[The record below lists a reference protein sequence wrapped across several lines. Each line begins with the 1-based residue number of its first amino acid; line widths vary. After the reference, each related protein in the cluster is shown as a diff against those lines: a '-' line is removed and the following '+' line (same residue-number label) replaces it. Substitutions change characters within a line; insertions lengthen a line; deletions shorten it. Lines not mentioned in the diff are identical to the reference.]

1 MPLIRRGQR
10 RGVSPYAPTRKVMVA
25 SLLVFVG
32 FAALALAA
40 CVSTPPA
47 STTTQGEGF
56 AIYLTA
62 GDIPVSQMEAL
73 SHVEVADTPV
83 ISETDIVS
91 YHWDTHEIELT
102 AEAVKRLE
110 NLQVP
115 TSGKTFVVC
124 VDRQP
129 VYWGAF
135 WASYSSQSFD
145 GITIMVSPLLPGPRT
160 IRIGQ
165 GYPGNSFFKG
175 EDPRNNPLIEEV
187 LARDHK
193 LASS

>member
-1 MPLIRRGQR
+1 
-10 RGVSPYAPTRKVMVA
+10 MVA

-47 STTTQGEGF
+47 STTPQGEGF

-73 SHVEVADTPV
+73 SHVEIADTPV

-102 AEAVKRLE
+102 AEAVARLE
-110 NLQVP
+110 GLQVP
-115 TSGKTFVVC
+115 TNGKAFVVC

-145 GITIMVSPLLPGPRT
+145 GITIWTLFPSDDRT
-160 IRIGQ
+160 ITIRK
-165 GYPGNSFFKG
+165 GYPGGSFFKG